1 MTHQRDFLRHSSY
14 ISAMHDA
21 ELDLKKVICKGKKWE
36 KKKKMMKKK
45 EMKRKQLQCVWK
57 SIEPIV
63 AAGRATCLVSDL
75 E

>member
-1 MTHQRDFLRHSSY
+1 MTHQRDFLRYSIY

-36 KKKKMMKKK
+36 KKKKMMK
-45 EMKRKQLQCVWK
+45 RKQLQCVWK

>member
-1 MTHQRDFLRHSSY
+1 
-14 ISAMHDA
+14 MHDA
-21 ELDLKKVICKGKKWE
+21 ELDLKKVTCKGKKCKKK
-36 KKKKMMKKK
+36 KKKKMTKK
-45 EMKRKQLQCVWK
+45 EMKSKQLQCVWK

>member
-1 MTHQRDFLRHSSY
+1 
-14 ISAMHDA
+14 MHDA

-36 KKKKMMKKK
+36 KKKKM
-45 EMKRKQLQCVWK
+45 MKRKQLQCVWK